1 MLQVMERSGTI
12 KPLVWITPD
21 LYDSL
26 VILILKDLR
35 RAAILSINCWD
46 GHKKSPVVVS
56 TSLALSDGNEGVIPC
71 TGQNI
76 TTYLIKDDTMSC
88 PRGSMILITKLVM
101 D

>member
-26 VILILKDLR
+26 VILVLKDP
-35 RAAILSINCWD
+35 INCWG
-46 GHKKSPVVVS
+46 GHKESPVVVF
-56 TSLALSDGNEGVIPC
+56 TSLALNDGNEGVISC

-76 TTYLIKDDTMSC
+76 TTYLIKDDTISC
-88 PRGSMILITKLVM
+88 RCGSMILITKLVM